1 MERLFIVSGHIK
13 GQPVT
18 YGYFKSNSGANAC
31 LDRQVGGFRS
41 KGFKVEII
49 ESEQEIQIYNDGQ
62 YYGYISVK
70 SNILNP

>member
-31 LDRQVGGFRS
+31 LDMQVEAFRS
-41 KGFKVEII
+41 KGFKVEIL
-49 ESEQEIQIYNDGQ
+49 ESDQEIQIYWGGE

-70 SNILNP
+70 SNTLNP